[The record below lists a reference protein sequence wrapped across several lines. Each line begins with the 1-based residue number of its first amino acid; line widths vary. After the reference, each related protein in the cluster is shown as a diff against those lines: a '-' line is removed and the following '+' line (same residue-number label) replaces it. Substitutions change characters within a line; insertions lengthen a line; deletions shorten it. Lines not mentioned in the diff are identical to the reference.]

1 MDPSLFNN
9 SASGSRPLR
18 DRSSAE
24 TRSLIKH
31 YVRVLLKHRALFFYQ
46 ENHQYGDNDGS

>member
-9 SASGSRPLR
+9 SASGSRPSR
-18 DRSSAE
+18 NRGSAE
-24 TRSLIKH
+24 TGSLIKH
-31 YVRVLLKHRALFFYQ
+31 YTRVLLKHRALFFYQ